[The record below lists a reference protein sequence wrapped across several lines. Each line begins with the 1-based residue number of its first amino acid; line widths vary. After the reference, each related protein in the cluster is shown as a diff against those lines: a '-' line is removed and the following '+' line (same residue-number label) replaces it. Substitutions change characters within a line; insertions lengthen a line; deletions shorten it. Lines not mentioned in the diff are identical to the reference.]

1 MKKTLTTIICT
12 LTTVSSVFADVTI
25 EQNAYD
31 NAVVR
36 DQHEFT
42 LSELKQQLMVTM
54 KQYQGLGYLTFDNVS
69 LYVNDTSIFQSIG
82 EERGGPFGVAFSG
95 DVVLN
100 FNEKLVFEDNTAG
113 FMLAY
118 DTSTAQYKEAH
129 LTIDLQ
135 SEFLKGLEWGDD
147 KVSEMYYYTFFK
159 CQYFANMGDAALNFD
174 VRLNGASK
182 GTVIDGYTYI
192 GYVTDPSLVKTG
204 EIAVVPVSTK
214 SEGWDGLMP
223 GWNGQALSLVAKPQV
238 GGNAPDIVPE
248 PATGSL
254 SLLALAGLCARRR
267 RK

>member
-1 MKKTLTTIICT
+1 M
-12 LTTVSSVFADVTI
+12 VSSVFADVTI

-54 KQYQGLGYLTFDNVS
+54 TQHQGLGYLTFDNVS

-82 EERGGPFGVAFSG
+82 EDRGGPFGVAFSG

-118 DTSTAQYKEAH
+118 DTSTAHYKDAH

-174 VRLNGASK
+174 VRLNGQKA
-182 GTVIDGYTYI
+182 GAFIDGYKYV
-192 GYVTDPSLVKTG
+192 GYVTDPGAVQNG
-204 EIAVVPVSTK
+204 EIAVIPLSTA
-214 SEGWDGLMP
+214 STGYDGLMP
-223 GWNGQALSLVAKPQV
+223 GWNGQALSLVAKPQA
-238 GGNAPDIVPE
+238 GWDAPSVPE
-248 PATGSL
+248 PATGTL
-254 SLLALAGLCARRR
+254 SLLALAGLAARRR